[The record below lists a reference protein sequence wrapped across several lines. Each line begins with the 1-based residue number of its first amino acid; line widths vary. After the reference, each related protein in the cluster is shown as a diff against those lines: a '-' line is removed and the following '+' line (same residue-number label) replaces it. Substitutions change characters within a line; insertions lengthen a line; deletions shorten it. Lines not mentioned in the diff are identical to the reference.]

1 MGSRNPCRRRLHRY
15 RPPPLAHTEDRRRD
29 RNPQDSEIYRRLV
42 EATLA
47 WRVRTRPTIDGLE
60 HAGDVP
66 DAETVAVAV
75 QHVMTDLR
83 RRAAQPEL
91 E

>member
-1 MGSRNPCRRRLHRY
+1 MTDDHLARRIAEAADAWL
-15 RPPPLAHTEDRRRD
+15 RD
-29 RNPQDSEIYRRLV
+29 PQDSEIYRRLV

-47 WRVRTRPTIDGLE
+47 WRARTRPTIDGLE

>member
-1 MGSRNPCRRRLHRY
+1 MTDDHLTRRIAEAADAWL
-15 RPPPLAHTEDRRRD
+15 RD
-29 RNPQDSEIYRRLV
+29 PQDSEIYRRLV

-47 WRVRTRPTIDGLE
+47 WRARTRPTIDGLE

>member
-1 MGSRNPCRRRLHRY
+1 MTDDHLTQRIAEAADAWL
-15 RPPPLAHTEDRRRD
+15 RD
-29 RNPQDSEIYRRLV
+29 PQDSEIYRRLV

-47 WRVRTRPTIDGLE
+47 WRARTRPTIDGLE

-66 DAETVAVAV
+66 DAETVAAAV
-75 QHVMTDLR
+75 QHFITDLR